1 MAGVVTPGVSLAA
14 LLGAMVLLSGCA
26 GFGSARSTQESS
38 LKLPEVVEE
47 ERVEQEQVVASS
59 VPPYSEPVV
68 QEPPEP
74 IAPATD
80 PFQPPPEIMQP
91 FLLDIPF
98 NFDQVGL
105 RQDALTLLEVN
116 ASRLKDE
123 GVGRVLLEG
132 RGDEVGTTNY
142 NIVVGDRR
150 AKAVKRYLLNLGL
163 DSGHLLTTSYGKER
177 PLCRDHSVECWQ
189 MNRSVRFAIQ

>member
-26 GFGSARSTQESS
+26 GFGSARATQESS

-68 QEPPEP
+68 QEP

-150 AKAVKRYLLNLGL
+150 AKAVKRYL

>member
-1 MAGVVTPGVSLAA
+1 MAGVVTPGVGLAA

-26 GFGSARSTQESS
+26 GFGSSSSTQESS
-38 LKLPEVVEE
+38 LKLPEAVEE
-47 ERVEQEQVVASS
+47 ERVEEEQVVASS

-68 QEPPEP
+68 QD
-74 IAPATD
+74 ATD
-80 PFQPPPEIMQP
+80 PFQPPPQMIQP

-105 RQDALTLLEVN
+105 RYDALTFLEVN

-123 GVGRVLLEG
+123 GVGRILLEG
-132 RGDEVGTTNY
+132 RGDEVGTTDY
-142 NIVVGDRR
+142 NILVGERR
-150 AKAVKRYLLNLGL
+150 AKAVKRYLLNLGI
-163 DSGHLLTTSYGKER
+163 DSGYLLTTSYGKER

-189 MNRSVRFAIQ
+189 MNRSVRFVIQ

>member
-1 MAGVVTPGVSLAA
+1 MAGVVTPGVSLAV

-26 GFGSARSTQESS
+26 GFGSSRSTQESS

-59 VPPYSEPVV
+59 VPPSSEPVV

-80 PFQPPPEIMQP
+80 PFQPPPEIIQP

-142 NIVVGDRR
+142 NIVVGNRR
-150 AKAVKRYLLNLGL
+150 AKAVKRYLLNLGI